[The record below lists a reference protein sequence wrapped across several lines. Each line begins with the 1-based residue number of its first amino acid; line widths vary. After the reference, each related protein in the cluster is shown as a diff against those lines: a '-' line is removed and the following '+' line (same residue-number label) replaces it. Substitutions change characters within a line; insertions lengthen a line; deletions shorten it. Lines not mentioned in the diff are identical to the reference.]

1 MKRPDKDK
9 SSDKQSFTDYVTRVT
24 CDLLICKIVMSLIQA
39 KQQQQQN
46 WKITNKLTDYSN
58 IVKLQNLFH
67 VLHI

>member
-1 MKRPDKDK
+1 MEARLNENDMKRPDKDK

-46 WKITNKLTDYSN
+46 
-58 IVKLQNLFH
+58 
-67 VLHI
+67 